1 MTNLGDVFRGFRISS
16 SGLSAERTRI
26 NVIASNIANAHT
38 TRMPGSDEPAPY
50 QRQVV
55 HFEPVLERHAG
66 EATPMGVRVVEVGH
80 DSATPFGWIP
90 QTLERSAAGFPARQ
104 QGNPNALLLK
114 RLRLVTHSVHS
125 LPPCRPEGYPATS

>member
-66 EATPMGVRVVEVGH
+66 EGVIARRNRFAGKLRGGIRHH
-80 DSATPFGWIP
+80 DTEE
-90 QTLERSAAGFPARQ
+90 TLEVLDQ
-104 QGNPNALLLK
+104 
-114 RLRLVTHSVHS
+114 HHS
-125 LPPCRPEGYPATS
+125 LHGDWECA